1 MILTIII
8 EEVGRL
14 TTKKQMTEKVT
25 LRVAAKIN
33 LYLNILGKR
42 NDGYHE
48 IESIMQSISLYD
60 RLTLRPLKQGIRIL
74 SNESDIPVNREN
86 ICYKTAK
93 LFLQKTNLNK
103 GLEIKIHK
111 AIPVKAGLGGGSA
124 DAAATLWGMN
134 RLFQSGVLLSDLKE
148 WAGSLGADIPFCLQG
163 GTSLVRGKGEVLIP
177 LPPLKNGWLVLLD
190 PTVPISTAWVYERVR
205 IGLTRKKLSARLLA
219 KSIKKEGLL
228 GISNSLYNKLEEVV
242 LEKFPLVGSVK
253 EKMKEAGAR
262 GALMTGSGSTVFAI
276 VEDRQK
282 GQEVLSKLK
291 GMGRGYLV
299 QPIDRSLKE
308 V

>member
-1 MILTIII
+1 
-8 EEVGRL
+8 
-14 TTKKQMTEKVT
+14 MTEKVT

-74 SNESDIPVNREN
+74 SNESDIPASREN

-103 GLEIKIHK
+103 GLQIEIHK

-134 RLFQSGVLLSDLKE
+134 RLFQSDILLSDLKE

-177 LPPLKNGWLVLLD
+177 LPPLKN
-190 PTVPISTAWVYERVR
+190 
-205 IGLTRKKLSARLLA
+205 
-219 KSIKKEGLL
+219 
-228 GISNSLYNKLEEVV
+228 
-242 LEKFPLVGSVK
+242 
-253 EKMKEAGAR
+253 
-262 GALMTGSGSTVFAI
+262 
-276 VEDRQK
+276 
-282 GQEVLSKLK
+282 
-291 GMGRGYLV
+291 
-299 QPIDRSLKE
+299 
-308 V
+308 

>member
-1 MILTIII
+1 MILIIII
-8 EEVGRL
+8 EEIGRL

-74 SNESDIPVNREN
+74 SNESDIPASREN

-103 GLEIKIHK
+103 GLQIEIHK

-134 RLFQSGVLLSDLKE
+134 LS
-148 WAGSLGADIPFCLQG
+148 
-163 GTSLVRGKGEVLIP
+163 LIHISE
-177 LPPLKNGWLVLLD
+177 
-190 PTVPISTAWVYERVR
+190 PTRPY
-205 IGLTRKKLSARLLA
+205 
-219 KSIKKEGLL
+219 
-228 GISNSLYNKLEEVV
+228 
-242 LEKFPLVGSVK
+242 
-253 EKMKEAGAR
+253 
-262 GALMTGSGSTVFAI
+262 
-276 VEDRQK
+276 
-282 GQEVLSKLK
+282 
-291 GMGRGYLV
+291 
-299 QPIDRSLKE
+299 
-308 V
+308 